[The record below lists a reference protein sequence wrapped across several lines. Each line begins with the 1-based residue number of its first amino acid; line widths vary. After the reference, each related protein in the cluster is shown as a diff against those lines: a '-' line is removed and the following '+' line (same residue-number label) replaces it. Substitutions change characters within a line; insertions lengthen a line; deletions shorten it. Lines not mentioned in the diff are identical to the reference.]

1 MADFISGLRYALSG
15 FGLLTRPGI
24 RLYALLPLLINLILF
39 VLAIV
44 YGASQFNALLTRL
57 TEQWEWIEWLRWLLW
72 PLFLLLMLGFVFFC
86 FSILANILAAPL
98 NGYLSSAVERTLGS
112 VSLHNQISTRSFP
125 QQFEAEIRSEL
136 VKMRFFFVRGL
147 PLLLLFVV
155 PIVQLLA
162 PIVWFIYAAWMIAL
176 EYLEIPLGN
185 RGLLFPQVLG
195 IASQNRRLVLGFGTG
210 VLLMTMMP
218 GINLMIMPVAVSGAT
233 KLALEKLTA

>member
-1 MADFISGLRYALSG
+1 MADFIAGLRYALSG
-15 FGLLTRPGI
+15 FTLLTRAGI
-24 RLYALLPLLINLILF
+24 RLYALLPLLINLVLF
-39 VLAIV
+39 VLAII

-57 TEQWEWIEWLRWLLW
+57 TEQWEWLEWLGWLLW

-98 NGYLSSAVERTLGS
+98 NGYLSTAVERHLGS
-112 VSLHNQISTRSFP
+112 KGPANLTSTTSVP
-125 QQFEAEIRSEL
+125 QQIQMEVRSEL

-147 PLLLLFVV
+147 PLLLLFVI

-162 PIVWFIYAAWMIAL
+162 PVVWFIYAAWMIAL
-176 EYLEIPLGN
+176 EYLEVPLGN

-210 VLLMTMMP
+210 ILLMTMMP
-218 GINLMIMPVAVSGAT
+218 GLNLMIMPVAVSGAT
-233 KLALEKLTA
+233 KLALERLSD

>member
-1 MADFISGLRYALSG
+1 MADFITGLRYALSG
-15 FGLLTRPGI
+15 FTLLTRSGI
-24 RLYALLPLLINLILF
+24 RLYALLPLLINLVLF
-39 VLAIV
+39 VLAIT
-44 YGASQFNALLTRL
+44 YGTSQFNALLNRL
-57 TEQWEWIEWLRWLLW
+57 TEQWAWLEWLGWLLW

-98 NGYLSSAVERTLGS
+98 NGYLSTAVERHLGAS
-112 VSLHNQISTRSFP
+112 GTNLTPTTRFTQQI
-125 QQFEAEIRSEL
+125 QAGLRSEM

-147 PLLLLFVV
+147 PLLLLFVI

-162 PIVWFIYAAWMIAL
+162 PVVWFIYAAWMIAL

-185 RGLLFPQVLG
+185 RGLLFPQVVG
-195 IASQNRRLVLGFGTG
+195 IAGQNRRLLLGFGTG

-218 GINLMIMPVAVSGAT
+218 GINLMIMPVAISGAT